1 MTAVLRQKLII
12 LDMYIREDGRLKIS
26 NLFPP
31 SEARERRKFHLKE
44 AEEKKNG
51 ENEIR
56 NQWNSKQENN
66 REKSIKPKAVSLEKK
81 SIKMINLEAG

>member
-56 NQWNSKQENN
+56 NQ
-66 REKSIKPKAVSLEKK
+66 
-81 SIKMINLEAG
+81 

>member
-1 MTAVLRQKLII
+1 MTGMLRHKLITQ
-12 LDMYIREDGRLKIS
+12 DTYIRKEGRFKTS
-26 NLFPP
+26 NLFSP
-31 SEARERRKFHLKE
+31 SEARERRKFNHKE

-66 REKSIKPKAVSLEKK
+66 REKSIKPKAVSLGKNE
-81 SIKMINLEAG
+81 